1 MSNSVFASLSVGDV
15 FTYNG
20 EQWKKTAKVKISCC
34 RFNNAESVNDPKKK
48 IGVKDN
54 ESVEVSN

>member
-1 MSNSVFASLSVGDV
+1 MSNSVFASLNVGDV